1 MRSSQKFW
9 PRTESVAGAVLA
21 RNHAH
26 EMLKQSEVDD
36 ATMRIEDPSRVVGSG
51 FIQFPPQRPFQQS
64 VIVQPPTV
72 VVRSTRELTTKYL
85 THDKQV
91 PGETNGSATAS
102 GSAVSQQSKQEYRP
116 TVQTVGQPT
125 NRRIQASIESLDAP
139 RYDTQR
145 QVGGTNTNSAK
156 LSRAQ
161 AKRRRKKLREGGG
174 QTRDI

>member
-1 MRSSQKFW
+1 M
-9 PRTESVAGAVLA
+9 
-21 RNHAH
+21 
-26 EMLKQSEVDD
+26 
-36 ATMRIEDPSRVVGSG
+36 
-51 FIQFPPQRPFQQS
+51 
-64 VIVQPPTV
+64 
-72 VVRSTRELTTKYL
+72 
-85 THDKQV
+85 
-91 PGETNGSATAS
+91 AS

-145 QVGGTNTNSAK
+145 QAGGTNTNSAK